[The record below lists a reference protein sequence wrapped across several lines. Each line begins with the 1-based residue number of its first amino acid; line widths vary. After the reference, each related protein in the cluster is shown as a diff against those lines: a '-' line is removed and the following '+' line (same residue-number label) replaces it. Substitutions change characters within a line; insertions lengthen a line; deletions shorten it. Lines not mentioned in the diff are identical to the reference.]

1 MTDTKPEADN
11 IADKTC
17 DESVIEIDANDS
29 VIAEDQ
35 GCIYLITSEIIKV
48 FSKRYHLCYISMY

>member
-1 MTDTKPEADN
+1 MFTDTKPYADN
-11 IADKTC
+11 IAKINTC

-35 GCIYLITSEIIKV
+35 GCIYFIISENA
-48 FSKRYHLCYISMY
+48 SWSNR